1 MALPKINRLI
11 FILSI
16 CLFFNNQISY
26 SQYTKVKI
34 IFKDGT
40 ILKGLSKR
48 KGSHQI
54 KFKKDRSSKA
64 KKYQLKEVEE
74 YFEYYNGEKVK
85 YKYLYIK
92 ESRKYL
98 LMQEVIKDKVSLY
111 IIGTS
116 GQHVGMGFGGNSDGF
131 GSVGGASSF
140 SIESYYLKREG
151 EKEVTYITST
161 GAFSRNFID
170 STSYFFIDCPEL
182 VEKIKKKEYK
192 KRDIREVVKFYNTNC
207 KK

>member
-1 MALPKINRLI
+1 MALLKTYRLI

-16 CLFFNNQISY
+16 CLSFNNQIIY

-34 IFKDGT
+34 VFKDGT
-40 ILKGLSKR
+40 ILKGLSKK

-54 KFKKDRSSKA
+54 KFKKERSSKA

-74 YFEYYNGEKVK
+74 YFEYYNGEEVK

-92 ESRKYL
+92 ESKKYL

-111 IIGTS
+111 IIGAT
-116 GQHVGMGFGGNSDGF
+116 GQHVGMGFGGNSNGF
-131 GSVGGASSF
+131 GGVGGASSF
-140 SIESYYLKREG
+140 SIESYYLKRNG
-151 EKEVTYITST
+151 EDYVHYITST
-161 GAFSRNFID
+161 GGFSKNFVK
-170 STSYFFIDCPEL
+170 SASEFFNDCLIL